1 MNNISILRIKA
12 DKESWKE
19 WKQILVN
26 SRDTF
31 CLNSEEETKSGGMFA
46 DSVAFVWG
54 WLLLSSRTI

>member
-46 DSVAFVWG
+46 DSVAFV
-54 WLLLSSRTI
+54 